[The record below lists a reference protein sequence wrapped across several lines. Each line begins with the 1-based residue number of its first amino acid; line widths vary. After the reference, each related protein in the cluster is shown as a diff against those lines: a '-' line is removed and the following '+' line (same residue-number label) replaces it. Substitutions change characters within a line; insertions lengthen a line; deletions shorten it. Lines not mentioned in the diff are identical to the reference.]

1 MKGGPDG
8 ISPPK
13 AARVRADR
21 PGMAGLPQPPRRTSL
36 GRRLLLSLV
45 TMLLPLAL
53 LSGIALYTQWGSA
66 AEQEGI
72 ERETVEEFAVIARAR
87 ATAERLR
94 EEAAAASEAPRAHT
108 IGRVAEARAALDQ
121 AVAELVDGVD
131 DPTEKAQAAQVGHA
145 AARGD
150 VEGVENALTGVRN
163 SSLHALTAQSADV
176 RDQERRQLAALL
188 VMLIASAAAA
198 LVLAQR
204 LRRHIARPLTELR
217 DAARRVGNEDFGRRV
232 HVGGDDEL
240 HEVAEAFNGMMDRL
254 VNSRDELVHQAF
266 HDALTGLPNRALF
279 RDRTQQALAR
289 AHNRRRATQTKV
301 AVLFADLDD
310 FKAIN
315 DSLGHG
321 AGDELLREVAARLTT
336 TLRLEDTIARLGGD
350 EFAILLEDVPDPKA
364 AEATANRLLS
374 ALTAP
379 IRLTT
384 GDRDVVARASIGV
397 ALSHGPEDTA
407 EDLLRDADAA
417 MYAAKNGGRNR
428 HRVFQPD
435 MHERALERFAL
446 EGELRVAIE
455 NEDLVLDYQPVLE
468 LATHRVVAVEALVR
482 WRHAERGIVPPN
494 DFIPTAEETGLI
506 VPLGRW
512 VLQNA
517 CRCAKTLQALPGV
530 SQDLIMSVNLS
541 PRQFHDPNLVEDV
554 AAAIRDA
561 GIDATTLVLEITESM
576 LTADLDST
584 AETLA
589 ELKALGVRLAVD
601 DFGTGYSTLSYLRRF
616 PIDILKL
623 DRELIAPGSGPDAK
637 LMKAIVGLGH
647 SLELATVAEGIERP
661 EQEAELRE
669 LGCQLGQGFLFA
681 RPMSEDALVQN
692 LDGQRMVSRMADP
705 TDAPLSAVP
714 RSDSR

>member
-1 MKGGPDG
+1 MAAL
-8 ISPPK
+8 PP
-13 AARVRADR
+13 A
-21 PGMAGLPQPPRRTSL
+21 PRRTSL
-36 GRRLLLSLV
+36 GRRLFLSLV
-45 TMLLPLAL
+45 VMLVPLAL
-53 LSGIALYTQWGSA
+53 LSGLALYTQWGTA

-87 ATAERLR
+87 TAAERVR
-94 EEAAAASEAPRAHT
+94 TEAGAASEAPRAHT
-108 IGRVAEARAALDQ
+108 IGRAAEARAALDQ
-121 AVAELVDGVD
+121 ALTDLKTAVD
-131 DPTEKAQAAQVGHA
+131 DRTERTHADEAQHA

-150 VEGVENALTGVRN
+150 TEGVENALTAVRN
-163 SSLHALTAQSADV
+163 RSLHELTEQSADV
-176 RDQERRQLAALL
+176 RTQERRQLAALL

-198 LVLAQR
+198 TFLAQR
-204 LRRHIARPLTELR
+204 LRKHIARPLSELR
-217 DAARRVGNEDFGRRV
+217 DAARRVGNEDFSRRV

-240 HEVAEAFNGMMDRL
+240 HDVAEAFNGMMDRL

-289 AHNRRRATQTKV
+289 AHNRRRRDVGRV
-301 AVLFADLDD
+301 AVLFLDLDD
-310 FKAIN
+310 FKAVN

-350 EFAILLEDVPDPKA
+350 EFAVLLEDVPDA
-364 AEATANRLLS
+364 RGAETTATRLLT
-374 ALTAP
+374 ALTDP
-379 IRLTT
+379 IRLHP
-384 GDRDVVARASIGV
+384 GDREVVARASIGV
-397 ALSHGPEDTA
+397 ALSHGPDDTA
-407 EDLLRDADAA
+407 EALLRDADAA

-446 EGELRVAIE
+446 EGELRHAIE
-455 NEDLVLDYQPVLE
+455 SQELTLDYQPVLE

-482 WRHAERGIVPPN
+482 WRHPERGIVAPN

-517 CRCAKTLQALPGV
+517 CRFAKTLQGRPGV
-530 SQDLIMSVNLS
+530 SAELIMSVNLS
-541 PRQFHDPNLVEDV
+541 PRQFHDPNLVDDV
-554 AAAIRDA
+554 RQSIEDA

-576 LTADLDST
+576 LTADLDAT

-589 ELKALGVRLAVD
+589 QLKALGVRLAID

-681 RPMSEDALVQN
+681 RPMSAEDLVQN
-692 LDGQRMVSRMADP
+692 LDGQRIVNRTADP
-705 TDAPLSAVP
+705 MGAPLSAVP
-714 RSDSR
+714 RSESR